1 MDNRP
6 LRTVR
11 SFVRRQGRLTLGQQR
26 ALDNLWPLYGVEYQ
40 EQLLDLNSLFG
51 RDADTILEIGFGN
64 GDSLFQMAEKNPQN
78 NYIGIEVHRP
88 GIGHLLQLIEQ
99 SSVKNIRI
107 VCHDAVDVLKQ
118 QIPDHSLTRLQLFF
132 PDPWHKKKHHK
143 RRIVQHDFVNLVAQ
157 KLKHGGLFHLATDWE
172 DYAKHMLQV
181 LTASN
186 VFNNLSPQND
196 YVDRPKER
204 PITKFEQRGH
214 RLGHGVWD
222 LLFKR
227 AG

>member
-26 ALDNLWPLYGVEYQ
+26 ALDNLWPLYGIEYQ

-51 RDADTILEIGFGN
+51 READTILEIGFGN

-107 VCHDAVDVLKQ
+107 VCHDAVDVLKL
-118 QIPDHSLTRLQLFF
+118 QIPDHSLVRLQLFF

-157 KLKHGGLFHLATDWE
+157 KLGHGGLFHLATDWE

-196 YVDRPKER
+196 FVERPKER
-204 PITKFEQRGH
+204 PVTKFEQRGH

-227 AG
+227 A

>member
-26 ALDNLWPLYGVEYQ
+26 ALDNLWPVFGIEYQ
-40 EQLLDLNSLFG
+40 EQLLDLKTIFG

-99 SSVKNIRI
+99 SGVNNIRI

-118 QIPDHSLTRLQLFF
+118 QIPDHSLSRLQLFF

-143 RRIVQHDFVNLVAQ
+143 RRIVQQDFVNLVAQ
-157 KLKHGGLFHLATDWE
+157 KMKPGGIFHLATDWQN
-172 DYAKHMLQV
+172 YAEHMLRV
-181 LTASN
+181 LTSSHS
-186 VFNNLSPQND
+186 FCNLSPNND
-196 YVDRPKER
+196 YVERPKER

-222 LLFKR
+222 LLFKCP
-227 AG
+227 

>member
-26 ALDNLWPLYGVEYQ
+26 ALDNLWPLYGIEYQ
-40 EQLLDLNSLFG
+40 EQLLDLNNLFG

-118 QIPDHSLTRLQLFF
+118 QIPEHSLTRLQLFF

-157 KLKHGGLFHLATDWE
+157 KLKHGGVFHLATDWE

-181 LTASN
+181 LNTSN

-196 YVDRPKER
+196 YVERPEER

-214 RLGHGVWD
+214 RLGHSVWD

-227 AG
+227 A

>member
-26 ALDNLWPLYGVEYQ
+26 ALDNLWPLYGIEYQ
-40 EQLLDLNSLFG
+40 DQLIDLNTLFG

-118 QIPDHSLTRLQLFF
+118 QIPDHSLARLQLFF

-143 RRIVQHDFVNLVAQ
+143 RRIVQHDFVNLAAQ
-157 KLKHGGLFHLATDWE
+157 KLVHGGMFHLATDWE

-181 LTASN
+181 LSASH
-186 VFNNLSPQND
+186 VFTNLSPQND
-196 YVDRPKER
+196 FVERPKER
-204 PITKFEQRGH
+204 PVTKFEQRGH

-227 AG
+227 A